1 MGVAQHVLERC
12 IVSLSNGDTLVH
24 CDTDMST
31 VFSVQHS
38 LQVKRNSARR
48 VHHAVILCRVSLLGG
63 TLDAETLV
71 LAKKKSLAFDSG
83 RLSIASGHQFLGSG
97 AGLTA
102 CMEYASSPCPS
113 QTLVIGPWEQ
123 E

>member
-12 IVSLSNGDTLVH
+12 IVSLSNDDTL
-24 CDTDMST
+24 TLT

-48 VHHAVILCRVSLLGG
+48 VRHAVILCRVSLLGG

-71 LAKKKSLAFDSG
+71 LAKKSLA
-83 RLSIASGHQFLGSG
+83 L
-97 AGLTA
+97 
-102 CMEYASSPCPS
+102 
-113 QTLVIGPWEQ
+113 
-123 E
+123 

>member
-12 IVSLSNGDTLVH
+12 IVSLSNDDTLTLTVQ
-24 CDTDMST
+24 

-48 VHHAVILCRVSLLGG
+48 VRHAVILCRVSLLGG

-71 LAKKKSLAFDSG
+71 LAKK
-83 RLSIASGHQFLGSG
+83 
-97 AGLTA
+97 
-102 CMEYASSPCPS
+102 
-113 QTLVIGPWEQ
+113 V
-123 E
+123 